1 MVLTYDVFFKVRVDD
16 FSIYADILTSIWDP
30 IQSHV
35 TINYWYFN
43 SVLALCITAGFFV
56 FNEYNGK
63 LKCENVKTSCNLH
76 LYVLDYDRRGCSDFE
91 VIC

>member
-1 MVLTYDVFFKVRVDD
+1 MVLTYDVFLKERVDD

-35 TINYWYFN
+35 SVNWYFN

-56 FNEYNGK
+56 FNEHNTK
-63 LKCENVKTSCNLH
+63 LKCENVKTS
-76 LYVLDYDRRGCSDFE
+76 
-91 VIC
+91 